1 MNPGD
6 VELEHARAL
15 MRSGRPPETID
26 WSREGGADAVA
37 TGWAL
42 KFACYETW
50 NTAPALAGRAA
61 ALLAG
66 LRDAHTIPVLGA
78 LAAWTEG
85 ISLLGAGRME
95 SALTS
100 LDAAAAGFESLG
112 DTAHAAQTQ
121 VPKLMAL
128 SVLGRHDDALQ
139 CAEATLARFLATGD
153 ERSAGKIELNLGTM
167 LFRQDR
173 HAEAAARYRSSAAR
187 FAQVQ
192 DIEQS
197 ITADIGLANA
207 LSWQGEFEEALRIN
221 ARAGDLAVDQGYSV
235 LAAQAHGSIGQLEL
249 LRGRPERA
257 LPELLTACRLFEQAG
272 GLPQRMVEAEIALA
286 DAYLAVNLLPEAAAL
301 AERVIARAAELDL
314 PAEQARAHLQRAQ
327 ARAALG
333 DVASARDD
341 LTTARGLFAAQ
352 DNPASAALAS
362 LGAAALDLRQGQFDL
377 ALAAAEAAA
386 QVFTSVGIPGWQ
398 AEAEL
403 IAAGACVAAGA
414 AAEARARFEVLSQAS
429 GANAAIVWRAE
440 LGLAD
445 LDTAEGERARAAQR
459 LDAVLA
465 TLEARRAALPGD
477 EARTA
482 FGVDS
487 ASVHDRRIALAWA
500 AFELG
505 QPGTEDTL
513 WRSIESARAGALAL
527 GLAVPRRVAIA
538 DGIAASHPERDRL
551 AWLRDQAAQAL
562 AQGDA
567 GSAAELATQA
577 RAQEQ
582 RLLEAHR
589 RAELQRPVAEVAAA
603 QPPTLADV
611 QATLTAGEAW
621 VQYHLLADRWL
632 AVVLTRDSRHWHEG
646 AVDGLSDRLESLRFQ
661 LDAVRGRPPGLQA
674 HGALLAERT
683 RRHLQALHERL
694 WAPLEAS
701 LAGCSRVRIAPHRL
715 LHYLPWAALHDGQGW
730 LVDRFEI
737 SLVPSA
743 RIGLGTTASAA
754 PRFDRVLALGIGG
767 SSLPHVTTEARAVAE
782 AFGAGATLLLDAE
795 ATGAALRRE
804 APLADLLHL
813 ACHAQF
819 RADSP
824 YFSALHLADGELTL
838 RDAAALPL
846 RAALVTLSACETG
859 LSRVAPGDELVGL
872 VRGFLLAGARHV
884 MASLWTVD
892 DASTAELMRAVYA
905 GLIRGQRP
913 AQALQAAQAALARA
927 GHHPFYWAAFS
938 LHARGC

>member
-1 MNPGD
+1 MIPGD
-6 VELEHARAL
+6 VELERARAL
-15 MRSGRPPETID
+15 MRSGQPPQAID
-26 WSREGGADAVA
+26 WSRESGIDAVA

-42 KFACYETW
+42 KVACYETW
-50 NTAPALAGRAA
+50 NTSPALAGRAA

-66 LRDAHTIPVLGA
+66 LRDAHALPVLEA

-95 SALTS
+95 NALVS

-112 DTAHAAQTQ
+112 DTTHAAQTQ

-139 CAEATLARFLATGD
+139 CAEATLARFLVTGD

-173 HAEAAARYRSSAAR
+173 HAEAAVRYRSSAAR
-187 FAQVQ
+187 FAKVQ

-207 LSWQGEFEEALRIN
+207 LSWQGEFDEALRIN
-221 ARAGDLAVDQGYSV
+221 ALAGQRAAAQGYRV

-257 LPELLTACRLFEQAG
+257 LPELLAACRLFEQAG
-272 GLPQRMVEAEIALA
+272 GLPQRIVEAEIALA

-301 AERVIARAAELDL
+301 AERVIWRSAELNL

-333 DVASARDD
+333 EIAAARED
-341 LTTARGLFAAQ
+341 LAQARGLFAAQ
-352 DNPASAALAS
+352 DNPASAALAG
-362 LGAAALDLRQGQFDL
+362 LGEAALDLRQGQAEL
-377 ALAAAEAAA
+377 ARAAAEAAMR
-386 QVFTSVGIPGWQ
+386 VFASAGIPGWH

-403 IAAGACVAAGA
+403 VLADACAAAGAVAD
-414 AAEARARFEVLSQAS
+414 ARARFEALSDVRETS
-429 GANAAIVWRAE
+429 AAIVWRAE

-445 LDTAEGERARAAQR
+445 LDAAEGRRDRAAQR

-465 TLEARRAALPGD
+465 ILEARRAALPGD
-477 EARTA
+477 EVRTA
-482 FGVDS
+482 FGVDG

-500 AFELG
+500 AFQAG
-505 QPGTEDTL
+505 QPEAEGTL

-527 GLAVPRRVAIA
+527 GLAAPRDETIA

-551 AWLRDQAAQAL
+551 AWLRDQAGQAL

-567 GSAAELATQA
+567 GGAAELADQA

-582 RLLEAHR
+582 LLLEAHR

-611 QATLTAGEAW
+611 QASLAVGEAW
-621 VQYHLLADRWL
+621 VQYHLLTDRWL
-632 AVVLTRDSRHWHEG
+632 AVVLTRDTRRWHEG
-646 AVDGLSDRLESLRFQ
+646 AVGGLADRLESLRFQ
-661 LDAVRGRPPGLQA
+661 LDALRGRAPGLQA
-674 HGALLAERT
+674 HAALLAERT
-683 RRHLQALHERL
+683 RRHLQALHELL
-694 WAPLEAS
+694 WEPLATS
-701 LAGCSRVRIAPHRL
+701 LAGCSRVRIAAHRL
-715 LHYLPWAALHDGQGW
+715 LHYLPWAALHDGQRW

-743 RIGLGTTASAA
+743 RIGLATTPSVA
-754 PRFDRVLALGIGG
+754 PRFERVLALGVGG
-767 SSLPHVTTEARAVAE
+767 STLPHVAAEARAVAE
-782 AFGAGATLLLDAE
+782 AFGAGATLLLDVE

-804 APLADLLHL
+804 APQADLLHL

-846 RAALVTLSACETG
+846 RATLVTLSACETG
-859 LSRVAPGDELVGL
+859 LSRVAPGDDLVGL

-892 DASTAELMRAVYA
+892 DASTAELMKAVCA
-905 GLIRGQRP
+905 GLISGQPP
-913 AQALQAAQAALARA
+913 AQALQAAQSALARA
-927 GHHPFYWAAFS
+927 GHHPFYWAAFV
-938 LHARGC
+938 LHARG